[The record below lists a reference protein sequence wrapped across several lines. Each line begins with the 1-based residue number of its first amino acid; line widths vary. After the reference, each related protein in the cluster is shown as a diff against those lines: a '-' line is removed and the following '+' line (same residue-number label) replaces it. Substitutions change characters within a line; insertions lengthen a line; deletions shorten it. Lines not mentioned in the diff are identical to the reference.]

1 MSSKIKD
8 ELNNEL
14 KRAYK
19 LEESET
25 RRALLLSL
33 FEKLKEINDDKDIH
47 NYIWANRD
55 LPLRMFT
62 NKELQSM
69 PKLASIWTGNA
80 DTGAIDYAK
89 DFGEDW
95 ENEFES
101 IPLSK
106 IQFIAD
112 KYGRDARQMINE
124 MAEQATKQRRKDIA
138 NDGSAAGYVTK
149 FVAPRAVEAVERGE
163 SPSGKDV
170 VLDVAENVAYA
181 APWATVFKPFARLG
195 NAGRIAQGTAGNA
208 LTPTIMETADA
219 IAYDDSNP
227 RGNFSPTDVATQT
240 AVNATTPLVLRSLL
254 RGAGRFVNSNKL
266 ANKFDDFATAD
277 RTTRSDITSELRNL
291 QKEAMVK
298 AENAKFANNYTNPP
312 LKTRADKLLYS
323 DKDVAKKDILNKLN
337 DYAKELEVYKKIP
350 TIKPSTKFTDE
361 EVKLIATDPDLQK
374 FIYMDV
380 NYPQLLNNERLA
392 KEEAIKNYL
401 TNQFGSYWY
410 DEQSPWTRIPV
421 AGQAI
426 NKYFKDKEE
435 SAKRKATESRI
446 LDTLRAKYGDLR

>member
-1 MSSKIKD
+1 MGAFKDKIIKELIDNEQYDLADVIDRIEDDVDVANYLSSGRGYYTKMYTTPD
-8 ELNNEL
+8 LEAMPEFRNALYSDL
-14 KRAYK
+14 KTG
-19 LEESET
+19 EV
-25 RRALLLSL
+25 
-33 FEKLKEINDDKDIH
+33 
-47 NYIWANRD
+47 D
-55 LPLRMFT
+55 L
-62 NKELQSM
+62 NKE
-69 PKLASIWTGNA
+69 
-80 DTGAIDYAK
+80 
-89 DFGEDW
+89 FGEDW
-95 ENEFES
+95 YKNYEQ
-101 IPLSK
+101 IPSDQIK
-106 IQFIAD
+106 FVAD
-112 KYGRDARQMINE
+112 KQGVSYNKLVNA

-170 VLDVAENVAYA
+170 VLDVAENAAYA

-195 NAGRIAQGTAGNA
+195 AAGRIAQGTAGNA

-254 RGAGRFVNSNKL
+254 RGAGRFVNN
-266 ANKFDDFATAD
+266 NKFAKNVDDYASVD
-277 RTTRSDITSELRNL
+277 RQTRNDVTSELRNL
-291 QKEAMVK
+291 QKEALTK
-298 AENAKFANNYTNPP
+298 AELAKSANSYSNPP
-312 LKTRADKLLYS
+312 LKARADKLLYS
-323 DKDVAKKDILNKLN
+323 DKDVAKKDVLNKLN
-337 DYAKELEVYKKIP
+337 DYAKELEVYKK
-350 TIKPSTKFTDE
+350 TSIKPSTTFTDE
-361 EVKLIATDPDLQK
+361 EVKLIATDPELQK

-380 NYPQLLNNERLA
+380 NYPQLPSVADLA

-401 TNQFGSYWY
+401 TNQFGTYWY